1 MSRRPNNYVK
11 QTIITDPPDIDTIVR
26 DYNVN
31 RNELILLARHLAR
44 ERKLSAPEALRMI
57 GTGKVTVDN
66 LKESLIKSLQTIVP
80 EDDSTPSEDDSSTQS
95 K

>member
-1 MSRRPNNYVK
+1 MIKRPSNYVK
-11 QTIITDPPDIDTIVR
+11 QPIITDPPDIEAIVR
-26 DYNVN
+26 KHNID
-31 RNELILLARHLAR
+31 RHELILLARHLAR
-44 ERKLSAPEALRMI
+44 ERKLSSPEALRMI